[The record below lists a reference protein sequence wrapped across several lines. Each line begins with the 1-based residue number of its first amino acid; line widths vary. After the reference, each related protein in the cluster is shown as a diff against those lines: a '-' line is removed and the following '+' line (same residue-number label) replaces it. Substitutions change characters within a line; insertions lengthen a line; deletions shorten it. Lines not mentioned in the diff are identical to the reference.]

1 MCFFCVIPFNCV
13 FAFTLLILLH
23 NFKTSFEDVV
33 ASRPRPSW
41 ARAHRDV
48 RGRSTCSR
56 QPLRLQ
62 KLSHDGQLSSSSST
76 ALAAR
81 RCIYYYQFAFSFLI
95 FIVYILWFW
104 NIGFDLLQLS
114 LFLLFR
120 GCLRPDIWWYLRRLR
135 TWRHPCA
142 RPRRP
147 SARALAWSLLG
158 LLAMIVT
165 DLILDELLGLYETR
179 ILLSFPVWLNF
190 LNS

>member
-1 MCFFCVIPFNCV
+1 MCFCVIPFNCV

-76 ALAAR
+76 AVAAR
-81 RCIYYYQFAFSFLI
+81 RCIYYYQFAFSFFDFYCL
-95 FIVYILWFW
+95 VYCGWFW
-104 NIGFDLLQLS
+104 LITVIIILIISRLS
-114 LFLLFR
+114 ASR
-120 GCLRPDIWWYLRRLR
+120 YLMIFALETASPSRS
-135 TWRHPCA
+135 
-142 RPRRP
+142 RRP
-147 SARALAWSLLG
+147 TSADWGQRLPALMSFSAFWLWSYR
-158 LLAMIVT
+158 T
-165 DLILDELLGLYETR
+165 
-179 ILLSFPVWLNF
+179 SF
-190 LNS
+190 SMSSSA